1 MNENVIQAVRIDKF
15 LWAVRIYKTRGQAIS
30 ACKMGR
36 ILVNGNPVKPSRD
49 IEGNEIITVRKPPV
63 MYSYRVIRPLS
74 NRVPAK
80 MVETYLKD
88 LTPDSEKAKLDLTRT
103 DPFGYRKKGE
113 GRPTKK
119 ERRIIDKWKDHSGD
133 L

>member
-1 MNENVIQAVRIDKF
+1 MNDNLVQTVRIDKY
-15 LWAVRIYKTRGQAIS
+15 LWAVRIYKTRGQATS

-36 ILVNGNPVKPSRD
+36 ILVNGNPVKPSKN

-63 MYSYRVIRPLS
+63 MYSYKVIRPLS
-74 NRVPAK
+74 NRIPAK
-80 MVETYLKD
+80 MVESYLID
-88 LTPDSEKAKLDLTRT
+88 LTPDSEKEKLSLKHT

-119 ERRIIDKWKDHSGD
+119 ERRIIDKWRNHFED

>member
-88 LTPDSEKAKLDLTRT
+88 LTPDSEKAKLNLTRT
-103 DPFGYRKKGE
+103 DPCGYRKKGE